1 MGIREWWAVES
12 IRHVISGAVRLS
24 IWATE
29 ILRGKCRMWFHSPSP
44 RARSTA
50 ASRGPASVGPRY
62 AQAREE
68 LMQRERPLQ
77 SPFLFVSLS
86 FLLHL
91 LCTPN
96 NPAQSLLLCPWR
108 LATFSPACLFLACWC
123 SPPPLPLP
131 SRALF
136 IMLLLNILQPIAPK
150 ELVCYNMKIWPHLA
164 KVTGNKHLTRGW
176 ADGASNS
183 NLLPAPCWFAVLAGV
198 ISLPPPSGQPAPEE
212 CRAFY
217 FHASALLP
225 SRASDLL
232 ILTFSWN

>member
-1 MGIREWWAVES
+1 
-12 IRHVISGAVRLS
+12 
-24 IWATE
+24 
-29 ILRGKCRMWFHSPSP
+29 
-44 RARSTA
+44 
-50 ASRGPASVGPRY
+50 
-62 AQAREE
+62 
-68 LMQRERPLQ
+68 MQN
-77 SPFLFVSLS
+77 VV
-86 FLLHL
+86 
-91 LCTPN
+91 
-96 NPAQSLLLCPWR
+96 
-108 LATFSPACLFLACWC
+108 
-123 SPPPLPLP
+123 PLPLP
-131 SRALF
+131 EGPKHRSLSRARLCRASLRSSERGADATRKAPTESIFVRITLLPPASAVHSKQSCAVSSALPLKTRYFFPGLSLPCLLMQPPPPFLFLAGALF